1 MLTRTFKIF
10 FSNFLFRVLE
20 EKRKTLNR
28 DGDLVWF
35 LLDGPLTFSHIAERV
50 KVRFATASV
59 SSHHG

>member
-28 DGDLVWF
+28 DGD
-35 LLDGPLTFSHIAERV
+35 
-50 KVRFATASV
+50 
-59 SSHHG
+59 